1 MKAVIWT
8 DVTQTIM
15 MFVGVILS
23 IIFGFKDAGGIKDV
37 FNKVIDGNR
46 LQLSTCVIPKGKKKI
61 LKRFFFSRITFDP
74 SIRYT
79 VWSIILGGGLNATAV
94 YSCLQTQAQ
103 RYLCVKSTR
112 SAQK

>member
-1 MKAVIWT
+1 MRKDLI
-8 DVTQTIM
+8 
-15 MFVGVILS
+15 FE
-23 IIFGFKDAGGIKDV
+23 II
-37 FNKVIDGNR
+37 
-46 LQLSTCVIPKGKKKI
+46 
-61 LKRFFFSRITFDP
+61 RITLDP

-79 VWSIILGGGLNATAV
+79 VWSILLGGGLNATAI